1 MLPTL
6 PANSARAGAL
16 RATAMTGAPAWARVV
31 AIPWPRPRDAPTT
44 IVVLSDSSLIGV
56 MALSPLFGLVWGQ
69 LAGARVGGRLP
80 GRGVGHGVALAR
92 RSTGPTARWSSWWA
106 RRSAVRSRC
115 WLREA

>member
-1 MLPTL
+1 MRTDQIGEVW
-6 PANSARAGAL
+6 REV
-16 RATAMTGAPAWARVV
+16 RRK
-31 AIPWPRPRDAPTT
+31 PRPRDAPTT

-69 LAGARVGGRLP
+69 LAGARVGRRLP

-106 RRSAVRSRC
+106 RRSAVRSRPTGFWAGESC
-115 WLREA
+115 SGPSRA